1 MGPRRR
7 QAGALPMFRVE
18 IVNGHW
24 IGSTTRQNPLA
35 VSRGEIMAYCSMI
48 KLPVLIMFV
57 ALQRAFVSSIASA
70 GMKN

>member
-1 MGPRRR
+1 
-7 QAGALPMFRVE
+7 
-18 IVNGHW
+18 
-24 IGSTTRQNPLA
+24 
-35 VSRGEIMAYCSMI
+35 MAYCSMI